1 MDTTLIAWNSG
12 MLFLILGLA
21 GMVLTGTAALIV
33 GHLLKR
39 REKKIREQIWR
50 EYR

>member
-1 MDTTLIAWNSG
+1 MDFLVTGNSG
-12 MLFLILGLA
+12 MIFLVLGLA
-21 GMVLTGTAALIV
+21 GMAVSAAAALIV

-39 REKKIREQIWR
+39 RERQIREQIWQ

>member
-1 MDTTLIAWNSG
+1 MEVLTANSG
-12 MLFLILGLA
+12 MLLLVVGIA
-21 GMVLTGTAALIV
+21 GMVITVVLGLIV

-39 REKKIREQIWR
+39 REQQVREQIWQ

>member
-1 MDTTLIAWNSG
+1 MEVLTANSG
-12 MLFLILGLA
+12 MLLLVVGIA
-21 GMVLTGTAALIV
+21 GMVITAVLGLIV

-39 REKKIREQIWR
+39 REQQVREQIWQ

>member
-1 MDTTLIAWNSG
+1 MMDFLTTGNSG
-12 MLFLILGLA
+12 MIFLSLGLI
-21 GMVLTGTAALIV
+21 GMAVSAAAALIV

-39 REKKIREQIWR
+39 RERQIREQIWQ